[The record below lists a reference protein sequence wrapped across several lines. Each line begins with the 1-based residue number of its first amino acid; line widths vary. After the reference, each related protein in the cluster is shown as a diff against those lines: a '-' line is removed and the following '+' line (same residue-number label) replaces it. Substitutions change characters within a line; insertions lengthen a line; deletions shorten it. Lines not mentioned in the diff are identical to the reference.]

1 MAKITQNPVKGIYKK
16 TDFSPPENRSYLL
29 YNDLEAIT
37 CYQKFLTSNNDFAI
51 TWSGLINLINM
62 LAIIWLAVKIAK

>member
-51 TWSGLINLINM
+51 T
-62 LAIIWLAVKIAK
+62 